1 MFHTRANNSKPIQ
14 VTVTLNGIDAIMEVD
29 TGATLS
35 VISEQTFK
43 TLFNTTSAPRLEAS
57 TAQLKTYTGEEIKV
71 VGQTTVE
78 VSYKDQVKK
87 LGLLVVAGTGPSL
100 LGRNW
105 LSQLQLDWSQ
115 INRVLVSKAPACD
128 EILDKHKSVFKNEL
142 GRVERMTA
150 KFHINQ
156 DAQPKFFKARPVPYA
171 LRTKVEKELARLE
184 ADGVIQP
191 VQFSRWAAPIVP
203 VVKQDGSIRICGD

>member
-14 VTVTLNGIDAIMEVD
+14 VTVKLNGIDAIMEVD

-35 VISEQTFK
+35 VISEQTYK
-43 TLFNTTSAPRLEAS
+43 TPFNTTSAPRLEAS
-57 TAQLKTYTGEEIKV
+57 TAQLKTYTGEEIKI

-105 LSQLQLDWSQ
+105 LSQL
-115 INRVLVSKAPACD
+115 V
-128 EILDKHKSVFKNEL
+128 
-142 GRVERMTA
+142 
-150 KFHINQ
+150 
-156 DAQPKFFKARPVPYA
+156 
-171 LRTKVEKELARLE
+171 RLE
-184 ADGVIQP
+184 P
-191 VQFSRWAAPIVP
+191 NKSRPS
-203 VVKQDGSIRICGD
+203 VKSTSL